1 MKILALISI
10 SRLAVVLLQL
20 ACVKIYSNYLSN
32 HELGIYYFLIALSY
46 SLNAL
51 LFVPIDYYQQS
62 KIYVFIKEG
71 VSLRS
76 IFLLNKRFLKLFL
89 SICGILTL
97 VLLTFDISYAKN
109 TIMAIGLALSIYL
122 GNSLKGILNNLE
134 NRSLVAGVMAFEAL
148 LKFCVL
154 YLIAIFFVANSATL
168 ISSTI
173 IATTVAMLPLIYYVR
188 KLNVFQTGRIERING
203 RDVFIFALPIAIGA
217 IFNLLQ
223 LQSYRIVLVPL
234 GMAEMVGVFATVAG
248 IGQAGMG
255 AVIAVYSQ
263 IFLPS
268 VYKSEG
274 RYIGPYIRNGLL
286 LYVFV
291 ILICFFTA
299 PLVVPLFTKDEF
311 KPFAYLIIYG
321 VLIEMGNFVIG
332 ALGILLSIT
341 NQTKKGLLG
350 AYVSMLVMVVCF
362 LVLYST
368 GDINEFTIG
377 LPLVLSQL
385 VAALVL
391 YWIVIIKKINHSG
404 NA

>member
-20 ACVKIYSNYLSN
+20 ACVKIYSNYLSSY
-32 HELGIYYFLIALSY
+32 ELGIYYFLITISY
-46 SLNAL
+46 SINAL
-51 LFVPIDYYQQS
+51 LLVPLDYYQQS

-71 VSLRS
+71 VSLKS
-76 IFLLNKRFLKLFL
+76 LVSLNKQFLKSFL
-89 SICGILTL
+89 SICGIFIL
-97 VLLTFDISYAKN
+97 VLLTFDTSYAKN
-109 TIMAIGLALSIYL
+109 TIMAIGLALSIYF
-122 GNSLKGILNNLE
+122 GNSLKGIFNNLE
-134 NRSLVAGVMAFEAL
+134 HRSLVAGVMAFEAL
-148 LKFCVL
+148 LKLSVF
-154 YLIAIFFVANSATL
+154 YLIAIFFAANSATL
-168 ISSTI
+168 ICSAI
-173 IATTVAMLPLIYYVR
+173 IATIVAMLPLIYFFR
-188 KLNVFQTGRIERING
+188 KLSVFHTGRIERING

-223 LQSYRIVLVPL
+223 LQSYRIVLVSL
-234 GMAEMVGVFATVAG
+234 GMAEMVGVFAIVAG

-255 AVIAVYSQ
+255 AVIAIYSQ

-268 VYKSEG
+268 VYKTEG

-286 LYVFV
+286 LYAFV
-291 ILICFFTA
+291 VLICLLTA
-299 PLVVPLFTKDEF
+299 PLLVPLLTKDEF

-321 VLIEMGNFVIG
+321 VLIEMGNFIIG
-332 ALGILLSIT
+332 ALGVLLSIN

-362 LVLYST
+362 FVLYST

-385 VAALVL
+385 AAALIL
-391 YWIVIIKKINHSG
+391 YWSVIIN
-404 NA
+404 NDR